1 MGAVG
6 HEGMTASELL
16 RWAANGEDDEHGNHI
31 AVHKLVSALSGM
43 AYEETG
49 FDRDRRN
56 ILALA
61 DKIDAEIEE
70 ARGGDVNDTFM
81 TILDR
86 LITFNSYPSRIEGE
100 GFVGWIERCFIPRP
114 RYEDGEPVQF
124 GDNDI
129 EWDETDEC
137 RAPGVQF
144 SATAVDCRGMLLAT
158 TFNKIV
164 AVAKTDEN
172 GRVKRPT
179 PEVLLADG
187 LPAKVGETVYR
198 VDTGKGF
205 EIARIAPM
213 CPGDD
218 MSETLVLWGDDNEW
232 RAAIDHTHT
241 PPVLAADGLPL
252 REGETVWLTDEGAR
266 HAGDSDT
273 MAEAGPYALCGIGAN
288 DRLTVK
294 ALPSRFY
301 PNRVDLMEEGAWC
314 PASWLTHT
322 PPDTQERIDIDV
334 RKSVDEYWCCVGVLC
349 GDCPVKIDGKTPA
362 QRYNAPGCETAKTI
376 DLLRRQRE
384 LDARKGCE

>member
-1 MGAVG
+1 MTGKDPKD
-6 HEGMTASELL
+6 MTAGELL

-61 DKIDAEIEE
+61 DKIDAEIEA
-70 ARGGDVNDTFM
+70 ARSNHLAELVESCIEMHGYT
-81 TILDR
+81 
-86 LITFNSYPSRIEGE
+86 SRHEGE
-100 GFVGWIERCFIPRP
+100 RFDRWIERCFIPRP
-114 RYEDGEPVQF
+114 RYDDGEPVQF
-124 GDNDI
+124 GDEVKTHNSWQTSRVTSFRFTEDGSYVYYRWAGKNDGASVCG
-129 EWDETDEC
+129 EH
-137 RAPGVQF
+137 
-144 SATAVDCRGMLLAT
+144 
-158 TFNKIV
+158 
-164 AVAKTDEN
+164 
-172 GRVKRPT
+172 VKRPS

-187 LPAKVGETVYR
+187 LPAKVGETVSR

-232 RAAIDHTHT
+232 RAAIDHTPT
-241 PPVLAADGLPL
+241 PPVLAADGLPM
-252 REGETVWLTDEGAR
+252 REGETVWMTDEGAR

-322 PPDTQERIDIDV
+322 PPDSQERIDEDAQ
-334 RKSVDEYWCCVGVLC
+334 KSTLEYWGCRDASCECC
-349 GDCPVKIDGKTPA
+349 PAETDGKTPRGRFDARNCQQA
-362 QRYNAPGCETAKTI
+362 QLL

-384 LDARKGCE
+384 LDARKGGE

>member
-1 MGAVG
+1 MSSKDPKD
-6 HEGMTASELL
+6 MTAGELL
-16 RWAANGEDDEHGNHI
+16 RWAANDEPNEYGNTT
-31 AVHKLVSALSGM
+31 VSHKLFSALSGKPYGDTNYDED
-43 AYEETG
+43 A
-49 FDRDRRN
+49 RN
-56 ILALA
+56 IRALA

-70 ARGGDVNDTFM
+70 VRIRYFLENLDTR
-81 TILDR
+81 IEKYG
-86 LITFNSYPSRIEGE
+86 YPSRIERE
-100 GFVGWIERCFIPRP
+100 LFDEWINRCFIQRP
-114 RYEDGEPVQF
+114 LDEAGEPVQF

-241 PPVLAADGLPL
+241 PPVLAADGLPM
-252 REGETVWLTDEGAR
+252 REGDTVWLTDEGAR
-266 HAGDSDT
+266 HAGESDT
-273 MAEAGPYALCGIGAN
+273 LAEAGPYALCGIGAN

-294 ALPSRFY
+294 ALPSRFH

-322 PPDTQERIDIDV
+322 PPDSQERIDEDAQ
-334 RKSVDEYWCCVGVLC
+334 KTTDEYWGCIDVSCEY
-349 GDCPVKIDGKTPA
+349 CPAKIDGKNPHTRFGTRNCIQA
-362 QRYNAPGCETAKTI
+362 QML
-376 DLLRRQRE
+376 DLLRRQRRLYE
-384 LDARKGCE
+384 VSK

>member
-1 MGAVG
+1 
-6 HEGMTASELL
+6 
-16 RWAANGEDDEHGNHI
+16 
-31 AVHKLVSALSGM
+31 
-43 AYEETG
+43 
-49 FDRDRRN
+49 
-56 ILALA
+56 
-61 DKIDAEIEE
+61 
-70 ARGGDVNDTFM
+70 
-81 TILDR
+81 
-86 LITFNSYPSRIEGE
+86 
-100 GFVGWIERCFIPRP
+100 
-114 RYEDGEPVQF
+114 
-124 GDNDI
+124 
-129 EWDETDEC
+129 
-137 RAPGVQF
+137 
-144 SATAVDCRGMLLAT
+144 MLLAT
-158 TFNKIV
+158 AFGRII
-164 AVAKTDEN
+164 AVAETDEN
-172 GRVKRPT
+172 GRVKRRA

-218 MSETLVLWGDDNEW
+218 MSKTLVLWGDDNEW

-266 HAGDSDT
+266 HAGGSDT

-301 PNRVDLMEEGAWC
+301 PNRVDLTEEGAWC

-322 PPDTQERIDIDV
+322 PPDSQERIDGDAQ
-334 RKSVDEYWCCVGVLC
+334 KSTLEYWGCRDASCECC
-349 GDCPVKIDGKTPA
+349 PAETDGKTPRGRFDARNCQQA
-362 QRYNAPGCETAKTI
+362 QML

-384 LDARKGCE
+384 LDACKGGE

>member
-1 MGAVG
+1 MTGKDPKD
-6 HEGMTASELL
+6 MTASELL
-16 RWAANGEDDEHGNHI
+16 RWAAEND
-31 AVHKLVSALSGM
+31 KLRMRCDMCMKFYMMDSCGGHDCNDWLI
-43 AYEETG
+43 
-49 FDRDRRN
+49 D
-56 ILALA
+56 LA

-70 ARGGDVNDTFM
+70 ARIRYFLENLDTR
-81 TILDR
+81 IEKYG
-86 LITFNSYPSRIEGE
+86 YPSRIERE
-100 GFVGWIERCFIPRP
+100 LFDEWINRCFIQRP
-114 RYEDGEPVQF
+114 LDEAGEPVQF
-124 GDNDI
+124 GDCNIDWND
-129 EWDETDEC
+129 TAEC
-137 RAPGVQF
+137 RHPGVQWN
-144 SATAVDCRGMLLAT
+144 ATAVDCDGMLLAT
-158 TFNKIV
+158 AFGRII
-164 AVAKTDEN
+164 AVAETDEN
-172 GRVKRPT
+172 GRVKRRA

-218 MSETLVLWGDDNEW
+218 MSKTLVLWGDDNEW

-266 HAGDSDT
+266 HAGGSDT

-301 PNRVDLMEEGAWC
+301 PNRVDLTEEGAWC

-322 PPDTQERIDIDV
+322 PPDSQERIDGDAQ
-334 RKSVDEYWCCVGVLC
+334 KSTLEYWGCRDASCECC
-349 GDCPVKIDGKTPA
+349 PAETDGKTPRGRFDARNCQQA
-362 QRYNAPGCETAKTI
+362 QML

-384 LDARKGCE
+384 LDACKGGE